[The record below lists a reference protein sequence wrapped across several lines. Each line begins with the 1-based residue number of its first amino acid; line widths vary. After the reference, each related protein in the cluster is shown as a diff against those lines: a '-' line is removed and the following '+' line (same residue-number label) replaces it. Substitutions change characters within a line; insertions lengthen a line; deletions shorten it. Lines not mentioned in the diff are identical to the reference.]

1 MESILGHLNWDH
13 VKNLDLSRLFER
25 LHLFNL
31 MPDYTKIKVGD
42 VICGEHME
50 WPFQISEVRL
60 LKITGFGRSTRTKTV
75 FAGYVLS
82 FPLSIRPETV
92 TVLNHLSPSGATEQ
106 SSGLTFFA
114 EYSDNEGDMLANY
127 SEESSQQT
135 LLCQRFKQVL
145 EEIRLNTEKVIESC
159 IFDHEHLHVIV
170 TRNDMFEMDLMFKS
184 LEDHGRAKKIVS
196 EISDILV
203 LLDIILKKREVDADL
218 SFDYPE
224 FRKKEKGVE
233 ITR

>member
-1 MESILGHLNWDH
+1 
-13 VKNLDLSRLFER
+13 
-25 LHLFNL
+25 
-31 MPDYTKIKVGD
+31 
-42 VICGEHME
+42 
-50 WPFQISEVRL
+50 
-60 LKITGFGRSTRTKTV
+60 
-75 FAGYVLS
+75 
-82 FPLSIRPETV
+82 
-92 TVLNHLSPSGATEQ
+92 
-106 SSGLTFFA
+106 
-114 EYSDNEGDMLANY
+114 MLANY

-170 TRNDMFEMDLMFKS
+170 TRND
-184 LEDHGRAKKIVS
+184 IS